1 MAEIELVLICPVYQ
15 SFRVHQVAGMFDVPL
30 QQKAVQRIR
39 VQKPELEGP
48 WRIGLIVGPS
58 GSGKSRLARYLFG
71 PAVWQPADWPEDRA
85 VIDCFGDRP
94 IQEITGLLTSVGFGS
109 PPSWI
114 KPYHVLSTG
123 ERFRCDLA
131 RALAEANALADRL
144 AGGSCPAEANPT
156 DSCSAVG
163 QIEPGP
169 SGPAAETQAAC
180 TACQPAPGTGMRAVG
195 GSPVLS
201 VEWPLVVFDEFTSV
215 VDRNVARIAS
225 AALRRAMD
233 KGLIRCRFVAVTC
246 HYDVAEWL
254 QPDWVLDMADGVFQR
269 GFFRRPPIQ
278 LAVFRCAHA
287 AWRAFAPHHY
297 LSARLNPAAQCY
309 LAVWNEVAVAFCAL
323 LPIPGRKNHWRIS
336 RLVVLPDYQGVGIG
350 TAVLETVAELYRS
363 WGRRVSIT
371 ASHPAMVG
379 HLRRSRR
386 WRVVAVRKTGSQ
398 PIQRGL
404 PGYRGSFGRAVVSA
418 EFLG

>member
-1 MAEIELVLICPVYQ
+1 MAEIELVLTCPVYQ
-15 SFRVHQVAGMFDVPL
+15 SFRVHQVAGMFDVPV

-39 VQKPELEGP
+39 LQKPELEGA

-58 GSGKSRLARYLFG
+58 GSGKSRLARHLFG
-71 PAVWQPADWPEDRA
+71 PAVWQQPVWPEDRA

-131 RALAEANALADRL
+131 RALAEANAQTTD
-144 AGGSCPAEANPT
+144 AE
-156 DSCSAVG
+156 
-163 QIEPGP
+163 P
-169 SGPAAETQAAC
+169 S
-180 TACQPAPGTGMRAVG
+180 
-195 GSPVLS
+195 
-201 VEWPLVVFDEFTSV
+201 LVVFDEFTSV

-254 QPDWVLDMADGVFQR
+254 QPDWMLDMADGVFQR

-278 LAVFRCAHA
+278 LAIFRCAHA

-309 LAVWNEVAVAFCAL
+309 LALWNEVAVAFCAV
-323 LPIPGRKNHWRIS
+323 LPIPGHKNHWRIS
-336 RLVVLPDYQGVGIG
+336 RLVVLPDFQGVGIG
-350 TAVLETVAELYRS
+350 TALLEAVAELYRS
-363 WGRRVSIT
+363 WGRRLSIT
-371 ASHPAMVG
+371 ASHPAIVG

-398 PIQRGL
+398 PVQRGL